1 MKEAYLYEKANG
13 KAVKCKLCA
22 HRCTI
27 APGKEGICR
36 VRENRGGTLYSLV
49 YGKAVARNV
58 DPIEKKPFFHFLPG
72 SSSFSIATVGC
83 NFHCSY
89 CQNFDISQMV
99 RDGNEI
105 IGESLPPE
113 DVVRLAVEYD
123 CRSISYTYTEPTIF
137 MEYAYDTACFA
148 KEKGLKN
155 NFVTNGYM
163 TEEALKF
170 VRPNL
175 DAANIDLKA
184 FTDKFY
190 TDMCGA
196 KLEPVLSS
204 IAGMKRLG
212 IWVEVTTLI
221 IPTLNDSPHELR
233 EIAEF
238 IKSVGEEIP
247 WHVSRFHPTY
257 RVNDTPAT
265 PADILRKAREIGREA
280 GLRYVY
286 TGNIPGDDG
295 ENTYC
300 YQCGKLLIR
309 RYGFQ
314 VIENVIVD
322 AKCPQCGAVIDGVF

>member
-1 MKEAYLYEKANG
+1 
-13 KAVKCKLCA
+13 
-22 HRCTI
+22 
-27 APGKEGICR
+27 
-36 VRENRGGTLYSLV
+36 
-49 YGKAVARNV
+49 
-58 DPIEKKPFFHFLPG
+58 
-72 SSSFSIATVGC
+72 
-83 NFHCSY
+83 
-89 CQNFDISQMV
+89 
-99 RDGNEI
+99 
-105 IGESLPPE
+105 
-113 DVVRLAVEYD
+113 
-123 CRSISYTYTEPTIF
+123 
-137 MEYAYDTACFA
+137 
-148 KEKGLKN
+148 
-155 NFVTNGYM
+155 M

-175 DAANIDLKA
+175 DAANVDLKA

-190 TDMCGA
+190 SDMCGA
-196 KLEPVLSS
+196 RLEPVLSS

-238 IKSVGEEIP
+238 IKGVGEEIP

-314 VIENVIVD
+314 VIENVIGD
-322 AKCPQCGAVIDGVF
+322 AKCPQCGAVIDGVFL

>member
-27 APGKEGICR
+27 APGKEGTCR

-99 RDGNEI
+99 RDENEI
-105 IGESLPPE
+105 IGETLPPE

-137 MEYAYDTACFA
+137 MEYAYDTACLA
-148 KEKGLKN
+148 REKGLKN

-163 TEEALKF
+163 TEEALRF
-170 VRPNL
+170 IHPNL
-175 DAANIDLKA
+175 DAANVDLKA

-196 KLEPVLSS
+196 RLEPVLSS

-238 IKSVGEEIP
+238 IKGVGEEIP
-247 WHVSRFHPTY
+247 WHVSRFHPTC

-314 VIENVIVD
+314 VIENVIGD